1 LTDLREID
9 MRTVADDLVLVQ
21 VRAASVISRSVRQ
34 PFAAWP
40 RLPTMKVHVLL
51 IAASL
56 ASLAACTPAVG
67 GIAVPVHIQAGPVCP
82 VERIPP
88 DPACADR
95 PVPGAELVVTDAS
108 GQRIARGRSN
118 AAGDLSLS
126 LPPGSYTLT
135 PQPVSG
141 VMGTAAPMTITVVA
155 GASPA
160 AIVVI
165 YDTGIR

>member
-1 LTDLREID
+1 MQALRALFLT
-9 MRTVADDLVLVQ
+9 
-21 VRAASVISRSVRQ
+21 
-34 PFAAWP
+34 
-40 RLPTMKVHVLL
+40 
-51 IAASL
+51 ASL
-56 ASLAACTPAVG
+56 ASLVACTPRMA
-67 GIAVPVHIQAGPVCP
+67 GIAVSIHVQAGPVCP

-95 PVPGAELVVTDAS
+95 SVAGAEMVVTDAS
-108 GQRIARGRSN
+108 GQRIASGRSN
-118 AAGDLSLS
+118 ASGDLTVSLA
-126 LPPGSYTLT
+126 PGSYTLT

-141 VMGTAAPMTITVVA
+141 VMGTAAPMGITVVA